1 MTTREDVLS
10 VARELSFY
18 PTEAEIQEVIER
30 FDEEAE
36 NDPSG
41 NWKLWIENLLYN
53 MEVRQVVPPKYSP
66 SNPKPTD
73 DDQQLVDE
81 VIEEIQKDIRNG
93 DLTVLDELL
102 KFIPKRYLIESLPE
116 ERWKEFE

>member
-1 MTTREDVLS
+1 MTKREDVLS

-41 NWKLWIENLLYN
+41 NWKLWIENLLYS

-66 SNPKPTD
+66 SNPKPTKA
-73 DDQQLVDE
+73 DQPLIDKC
-81 VIEEIQKDIRNG
+81 IERINKDVEAQDFTAI
-93 DLTVLDELL
+93 DELL
-102 KFIPKRYLIESLPE
+102 KFVPVEYLKGFLSED
-116 ERWKEFE
+116 